1 MKINLKQHDAFD
13 CGAVCLASI
22 CAYYHLKIPIAK
34 TRQLA
39 NTDKKGTTLLGLVEA
54 ARKIGFD
61 AKGVKCSKDDLLEM
75 PFPCIA
81 HINSKEKFPH
91 YVVIYKATKTYFKI
105 MDPEVGKIIKYK
117 REQFYKEWTSILI
130 VLSPNSD
137 FKSGSLNVSKKL
149 LYWKLLQPKASLI
162 FQIILGALLY
172 TILGLGNSIYIQKI
186 TDFVIPNFN
195 GNLLNVLGLI
205 MLFVIVTQVTIG
217 FIRTLFTIK
226 LGQMLDLR
234 LILGYYTH
242 LLDLPQAFFDNMRV
256 GEIVSRI
263 NDAVKIR
270 VFINEV
276 LVTILVNFGIVFFSF
291 IMMFIYDWRL
301 ALLMAVII
309 PFYITM
315 YIFSDKLNKKNVRN
329 SMENSAELGSHLV
342 ESVNSME
349 TIRSFGLEVYA
360 KEKTEERFIAFL
372 RSIYK
377 IAITNLYIASFSDFI
392 TKSLSV
398 LLFWVGTNYIFD
410 SELTPGELFS
420 FFALLSYFTGPLSS
434 LVKVNQQIHEAL
446 IASDR
451 LFEIMNLDQDA
462 DQETKSI
469 DISPA
474 MIGNIVF
481 EKITF
486 RYGSRAM
493 VFQDLS
499 ITIPKGKLTSIV
511 GVSGSGK
518 STLINLLQSMYP
530 LSQGRICIGD
540 YDIKYLSNESL
551 RNVISVVPQNIVL
564 FAGSIIENIA
574 IGDKEPDVNRVISI
588 CKNLGFM
595 GFIES
600 LDNGLFTYIGEN
612 GTNLS
617 GGQRQRIAIA
627 RALYRSAE
635 ILILDEATSSLDSFS
650 DSYVQNII
658 KDLLNMSKTVI
669 IITHKLSSV
678 LSSDKIIVL
687 KDGKVVEEGTHF
699 ELIKNEDYY
708 FELLQKN
715 GL

>member
-1 MKINLKQHDAFD
+1 
-13 CGAVCLASI
+13 
-22 CAYYHLKIPIAK
+22 
-34 TRQLA
+34 
-39 NTDKKGTTLLGLVEA
+39 
-54 ARKIGFD
+54 
-61 AKGVKCSKDDLLEM
+61 
-75 PFPCIA
+75 
-81 HINSKEKFPH
+81 
-91 YVVIYKATKTYFKI
+91 
-105 MDPEVGKIIKYK
+105 
-117 REQFYKEWTSILI
+117 
-130 VLSPNSD
+130 
-137 FKSGSLNVSKKL
+137 
-149 LYWKLLQPKASLI
+149 
-162 FQIILGALLY
+162 
-172 TILGLGNSIYIQKI
+172 
-186 TDFVIPNFN
+186 
-195 GNLLNVLGLI
+195 
-205 MLFVIVTQVTIG
+205 
-217 FIRTLFTIK
+217 
-226 LGQMLDLR
+226 
-234 LILGYYTH
+234 
-242 LLDLPQAFFDNMRV
+242 
-256 GEIVSRI
+256 
-263 NDAVKIR
+263 
-270 VFINEV
+270 
-276 LVTILVNFGIVFFSF
+276 
-291 IMMFIYDWRL
+291 
-301 ALLMAVII
+301 
-309 PFYITM
+309 
-315 YIFSDKLNKKNVRN
+315 
-329 SMENSAELGSHLV
+329 
-342 ESVNSME
+342 
-349 TIRSFGLEVYA
+349 
-360 KEKTEERFIAFL
+360 
-372 RSIYK
+372 
-377 IAITNLYIASFSDFI
+377 
-392 TKSLSV
+392 
-398 LLFWVGTNYIFD
+398 
-410 SELTPGELFS
+410 
-420 FFALLSYFTGPLSS
+420 
-434 LVKVNQQIHEAL
+434 
-446 IASDR
+446 
-451 LFEIMNLDQDA
+451 
-462 DQETKSI
+462 
-469 DISPA
+469 
-474 MIGNIVF
+474 
-481 EKITF
+481 
-486 RYGSRAM
+486 M

>member
-1 MKINLKQHDAFD
+1 M
-13 CGAVCLASI
+13 
-22 CAYYHLKIPIAK
+22 
-34 TRQLA
+34 
-39 NTDKKGTTLLGLVEA
+39 
-54 ARKIGFD
+54 
-61 AKGVKCSKDDLLEM
+61 
-75 PFPCIA
+75 
-81 HINSKEKFPH
+81 
-91 YVVIYKATKTYFKI
+91 
-105 MDPEVGKIIKYK
+105 
-117 REQFYKEWTSILI
+117 
-130 VLSPNSD
+130 
-137 FKSGSLNVSKKL
+137 
-149 LYWKLLQPKASLI
+149 
-162 FQIILGALLY
+162 
-172 TILGLGNSIYIQKI
+172 
-186 TDFVIPNFN
+186 
-195 GNLLNVLGLI
+195 
-205 MLFVIVTQVTIG
+205 
-217 FIRTLFTIK
+217 
-226 LGQMLDLR
+226 
-234 LILGYYTH
+234 
-242 LLDLPQAFFDNMRV
+242 
-256 GEIVSRI
+256 
-263 NDAVKIR
+263 
-270 VFINEV
+270 
-276 LVTILVNFGIVFFSF
+276 
-291 IMMFIYDWRL
+291 
-301 ALLMAVII
+301 
-309 PFYITM
+309 
-315 YIFSDKLNKKNVRN
+315 
-329 SMENSAELGSHLV
+329 
-342 ESVNSME
+342 
-349 TIRSFGLEVYA
+349 
-360 KEKTEERFIAFL
+360 
-372 RSIYK
+372 
-377 IAITNLYIASFSDFI
+377 
-392 TKSLSV
+392 
-398 LLFWVGTNYIFD
+398 LFWVGTNYIFD